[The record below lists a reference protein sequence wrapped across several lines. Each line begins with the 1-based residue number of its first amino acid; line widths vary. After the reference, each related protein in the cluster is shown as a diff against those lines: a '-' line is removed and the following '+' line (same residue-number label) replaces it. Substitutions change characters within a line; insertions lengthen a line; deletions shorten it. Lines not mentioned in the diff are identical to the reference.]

1 METIEDRKRA
11 WEERK
16 AEKNRMKA
24 RIARLHRSGMSRR
37 QIARTVGLSE
47 TTVRFLM
54 P

>member
-16 AEKNRMKA
+16 AAKDAMKA
-24 RIARLHRSGMSRR
+24 RIASLHRSGMSRR
-37 QIARTVGLSE
+37 DIARTVGLSE
-47 TTVRFLM
+47 ATVRFLM